1 MGVSGIHSFR
11 RIRETREAARVASEP
26 RILIALG
33 VSALAVLA
41 AAVAAV
47 GPAHEESAEY
57 AWPPAISPVQAP
69 RDGWYAPLPLLNGV
83 PASIDVRLP
92 CHLSPPLRADGS
104 ATVLATARRP
114 RAAEALW
121 IVQEATTL
129 RIQVGVSEIAA
140 VPWPASC
147 PLRVEVADGE
157 IRLPTEVTGLRTG
170 TLDDMPIVT
179 GLFTNLDLRSGEPPR
194 AVVRTRAYATS
205 WSARQFV
212 AASAAAVLA
221 GLVFFLLIGSGRR
234 LRPLGSLRRGLQ
246 SAWGARDASDAVV
259 VGALLVWWIVGPTFW
274 DDGWYWTEHRAFDE
288 IGEFSLYYNSW
299 GLSVPLGFWL
309 EWLRHWVIGST
320 TDLVVMRL
328 PSLLTVLLTWFI
340 CRWCL
345 RSIVPGPPASVVRW
359 TLAGVFL
366 VGATSW
372 GMTLRMEPVVS
383 LLAVTTLA
391 AVIRFS
397 QAPGLLPLTIAVP
410 AVVLAMATHTTGIVA
425 VAPLL
430 AAARPVLSWLREEG
444 RSVAFSLGALLLAG
458 LGLALILFT
467 LDADLATR
475 LGNAQVLRE
484 AETHSYPWWRE
495 YVRYTSFDALGGG
508 TTIRRLS
515 LLLLLL
521 TVVVFLTR
529 RRPDRTGVSALPARS
544 VAVALVLLAF
554 IPSKWPWHFGAFVGI
569 GAVAAVAEVA
579 RLVRARTEQG
589 RLDLRFIATMA
600 VLPGVALLAWTAPG
614 RWGAASV
621 LQSAS
626 ARDGFNAYTWLA
638 VLALV
643 AVVAVVDRAQRRRR
657 NAPLGEQLSTI
668 TGWSITTVSFAA
680 VGVTV
685 AILMIDAAISSWSP
699 TRQNLAAL
707 VRRETCSFAEELG
720 SVGDISGRIANPESR
735 TLVVAPLATYLP
747 CATAPAIDGGVAE
760 VPSLIIFY
768 LRSWPLDQTHSPFAA
783 VPELYELRRIAQ
795 GPEGIRVMSVNRRI
809 PGFAR
814 ADAVRR

>member
-1 MGVSGIHSFR
+1 MA
-11 RIRETREAARVASEP
+11 TR
-26 RILIALG
+26 
-33 VSALAVLA
+33 VSAAPRSVVAVCAGGLAVLA

-47 GPAHEESAEY
+47 GPAKGESAQY
-57 AWPPAISPVQAP
+57 IWPPPVQAAEAP
-69 RDGWYAPLPLLNGV
+69 SKGWYAPLPLLNRV
-83 PASIDVRLP
+83 PSSIEVSLP
-92 CHLSPPLRADGS
+92 CGLSRPLRSEGPV
-104 ATVLATARRP
+104 TVLATARRP
-114 RAAEALW
+114 RATEALQ
-121 IVQEATTL
+121 ITQEGRVL
-129 RIQVGVSEIAA
+129 RIGVGKSQIGS

-147 PLRVEVADGE
+147 PLAIEVADGE
-157 IRLPTEVTGLRTG
+157 VRLPSGRTKLRTE

-179 GLFTNLDLRSGEPPR
+179 GLFTNLDLRSGKPPE
-194 AVVRTRAYATS
+194 VSLRTRAFGTS

-212 AASAAAVLA
+212 AAGAAAVLA
-221 GLVFFLLIGSGRR
+221 ALALFLLIGSRRR

-246 SAWGARDASDAVV
+246 SAWAARDASDGVV

-274 DDGWYWTEHRAFDE
+274 DDGWYWTEHRAFE
-288 IGEFSLYYNSW
+288 EFGEFSLYFNSW

-320 TDLVVMRL
+320 SDLVVMRL
-328 PSLLTVLLTWFI
+328 PSLLAVLLTWFI

-345 RSIVPGPPASVVRW
+345 RGVSPGPPGSVVRW

-391 AVIRFS
+391 AMIRFS
-397 QAPGLLPLTIAVP
+397 LAPGLLPLTIAVP
-410 AVVLAMATHTTGIVA
+410 AVALALTAHTTGIVA
-425 VAPLL
+425 VAPIL
-430 AAARPVLSWLREEG
+430 AASPAVVSWLRNGG
-444 RSVAFSLGALLLAG
+444 RSAVLSLGALLLV
-458 LGLALILFT
+458 GLALALMLFT
-467 LDADLATR
+467 LDADLTTR

-521 TVVVFLTR
+521 TVAVFVAR

-569 GAVAAVAEVA
+569 GAVAAAAEVA
-579 RLVRARTEQG
+579 RLVRTRTEQG
-589 RLDLRFIATMA
+589 RLDLRFIAAMV

-621 LQSAS
+621 LENAT

-638 VLALV
+638 VLAVVV
-643 AVVAVVDRAQRRRR
+643 AVAVVDRTRRRKR
-657 NAPLGEQLSTI
+657 QLPVNEELSTI
-668 TGWSITTVSFAA
+668 TGWSIAFVSFAA

-685 AILMIDAAISSWSP
+685 AILVADATISSWSP
-699 TRQNLAAL
+699 ARQNVAAL
-707 VRRETCSFAEELG
+707 AGGETCGFADELRGTDDLTARISERG
-720 SVGDISGRIANPESR
+720 SP

-760 VPSLIIFY
+760 VPSLMIFY

-783 VPELYELRRIAQ
+783 VPELYELRQIAR
-795 GPEGIRVMSVNRRI
+795 GPEGIRVMSVNPRI
-809 PGFAR
+809 PGFER
-814 ADAVRR
+814 ADAISR